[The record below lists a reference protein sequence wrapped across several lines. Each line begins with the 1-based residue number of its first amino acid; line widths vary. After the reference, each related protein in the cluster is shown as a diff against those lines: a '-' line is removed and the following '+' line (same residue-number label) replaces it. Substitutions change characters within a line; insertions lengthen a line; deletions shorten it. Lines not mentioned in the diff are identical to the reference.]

1 MVPARMTREDL
12 LKIHQDLSS
21 KSYTLMDQKNQD
33 YAGSAGTQPFANF
46 ERVEALGICSTEK
59 GFLVRLTDKI
69 SRLSSFAEAGSFA
82 VTDESLEDT
91 VVDIINYAVLILA
104 YDRAKRDT
112 HG

>member
-1 MVPARMTREDL
+1 MVPARMTRDEL
-12 LKIHQDLSS
+12 LKIHQDLTS
-21 KSYTLMDQKNQD
+21 KSHVLMDQKNQD
-33 YAGSAGTQPFANF
+33 YAGSSGAQPFANF

-82 VTDESLEDT
+82 VADESLEDT

-104 YDRAKRDT
+104 YNAAKKDA